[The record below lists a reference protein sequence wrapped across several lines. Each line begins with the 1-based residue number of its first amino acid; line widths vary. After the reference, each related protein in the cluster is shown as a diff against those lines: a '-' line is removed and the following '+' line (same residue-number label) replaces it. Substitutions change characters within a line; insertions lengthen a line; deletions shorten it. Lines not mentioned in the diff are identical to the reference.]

1 MNELD
6 QYRQELERLKQSMES
21 KYDSTVLL
29 LSSGG
34 IGVSVLAIQ
43 QLTEK
48 LDPLARSLLAAGW
61 LSWGLSCVCILG
73 SFLTSK
79 AALEKVIKDID
90 EKRKLNYDCGGFLD
104 KLTTGLNILSG
115 ILFLMGLSLVTYAIF
130 KSL

>member
-1 MNELD
+1 MDELA

-43 QLTEK
+43 QLATE
-48 LDPLARSLLAAGW
+48 LEPLARSLLAVGW
-61 LSWGLSCVCILG
+61 LSWGLSCVCILA

-79 AALEKVIKDID
+79 AALEKVIRDID
-90 EKRKLNYDCGGFLD
+90 EQNELNYDSGGFLD
-104 KLTTGLNILSG
+104 KLTTALNVSSGL
-115 ILFLMGLSLVTYAIF
+115 LFLIGLSMVTYAIF
-130 KSL
+130 RSL